1 MAEVCLE
8 GTQML
13 QTTLSLTLTT
23 PPTRSSTCAE
33 ILFLEFSRK
42 VPDLNKF
49 SANVKHSSQNLC
61 GFSPETLYQ
70 MMLLWRQLWGD
81 SLLERKDMK
90 KLFFQGDENKQP
102 SLGEACENQTDRMRS
117 ASIKWSLTSCRRLN
131 FPFLA
136 FFYLETSLYDKSIT
150 KILSIQ
156 LLSQSLFFCFVSEYR
171 SASVW
176 ALPPSVCVDRVSG
189 DNRHLLLYMFRC
201 TVVPILSRAKLTD

>member
-23 PPTRSSTCAE
+23 PPTRSSTCAKL
-33 ILFLEFSRK
+33 LFLEFSRK

-90 KLFFQGDENKQP
+90 NLFFPGWWGQTTFLGR
-102 SLGEACENQTDRMRS
+102 SLWEPNRQDAKRFHKMIS
-117 ASIKWSLTSCRRLN
+117 YILPPIKLPFSSIFLPRN
-131 FPFLA
+131 FP
-136 FFYLETSLYDKSIT
+136 
-150 KILSIQ
+150 
-156 LLSQSLFFCFVSEYR
+156 
-171 SASVW
+171 VW
-176 ALPPSVCVDRVSG
+176 
-189 DNRHLLLYMFRC
+189 
-201 TVVPILSRAKLTD
+201 